1 MPFSHPSR
9 LAAVI
14 AGYGALFLLFDTTA
28 TLFEVAPGVSTWYP
42 SAGLN
47 LALLIVLGARFAP
60 LVFIASFL
68 SGLLIADPPIPAH
81 HLVLPNLVIALANA
95 AAASWLRRTF
105 EPDVPFGLGTIARFI
120 LVAFGLPVVI
130 SLFAVGAY
138 VLTGMPGYTTSTIW
152 NAMSSWWIAD
162 TVGILT
168 ITPLCLLGVRTFAQE
183 NLLGEASR
191 AELSFHLTSLRGVA
205 TALVDLAGV
214 TAGVGAAFFLMEPGH
229 FLFYIC
235 FLPLLWIALRN
246 GLPRTSIAVFLINL
260 AAALAIQQ
268 RGTSADLL
276 EFQFF
281 MVALALTGLLV
292 SMLVS
297 ERRRSVHILQSA
309 TARLNNRLE
318 TVPTEPHQVTSG
330 DASPR
335 DRETEHGGT
344 GHGENGHGET
354 GILAPNDSVTE
365 MPPGLWRL
373 SDILASSSDVLSRSA
388 DNMVALNDMLH
399 ESKVRL
405 GKLNAQKD
413 RLLSLISHDLKNPLV
428 GIRGLAEVMNE
439 NDPPERFVRP
449 LMLVERS
456 AQQGLDLLD
465 NLLTWSRL
473 QTGHFTPTDQTHRL
487 RTLAGEALA
496 QLETQ
501 AVKKGVTIEN
511 NIGPGIV
518 VHVDPF
524 IVDTVLRNLVS
535 NAIKFTPRGGYT
547 SLAAYPAGDFIEV
560 AVTDTGVGIAPEQLG
575 SLFTIEQRSSTAGTE
590 GENGTGLGLHICQEL
605 VEAEGGTIWVDSTE
619 GAGTTFYFTLP
630 TPPNRS
636 PGDNASGR
644 DMQQRETVSSPDA
657 IQNSFW

>member
-28 TLFEVAPGVSTWYP
+28 TLFEVVPGVSTWYP

-47 LALLIVLGARFAP
+47 LALLIVLGVRFAP

-81 HLVLPNLVIALANA
+81 HLVLPNLVIVLANA
-95 AAASWLRRTF
+95 AAATWLRRTF

-138 VLTGMPGYTTSTIW
+138 VLTGMPGYSTSTIW
-152 NAMSSWWIAD
+152 NAVSSWWVAD

-183 NLLGEASR
+183 NILGEATQ

-205 TALVDLAGV
+205 TALVDLAGI
-214 TAGVGAAFFLMEPGH
+214 TAGVGAAFFLLEPGH

-246 GLPRTSIAVFLINL
+246 GLPRASIAVFLINL
-260 AAALAIQQ
+260 SAAFAIQR

-292 SMLVS
+292 AVLVS
-297 ERRRSVHILQSA
+297 ERRRPVHILQSA
-309 TARLNNRLE
+309 TARLNNRLD
-318 TVPTEPHQVTSG
+318 TVPMEHRQAAHPAGSESSG
-330 DASPR
+330 D
-335 DRETEHGGT
+335 
-344 GHGENGHGET
+344 GET
-354 GILAPNDSVTE
+354 GILSPEEDLPE

-399 ESKVRL
+399 DSKVRL
-405 GKLNAQKD
+405 GKLNKQKN
-413 RLLSLISHDLKNPLV
+413 RLLSLISHDLKNPLM
-428 GIRGLAEVMNE
+428 GIRGLVEVMND
-439 NDPPERFVRP
+439 NDPPERFARP

-473 QTGHFTPTDQTHRL
+473 QAGHFAPSDQTHRL

-501 AVKKGVTIEN
+501 AIKKGVAIEN
-511 NIGPGIV
+511 NIDPGLV

-547 SLAAYPAGDFIEV
+547 NLTAYPAGEFIEV
-560 AVTDTGVGIAPEQLG
+560 AVTDTGVGISPEQLG
-575 SLFTIEQRSSTAGTE
+575 SLFTIEQRTSTAGTE

-605 VEAEGGTIWVDSTE
+605 LEAEGGTIWVDSIE
-619 GAGTTFYFTLP
+619 GTGTTFYFTLP
-630 TPPNRS
+630 TPSARS
-636 PGDNASGR
+636 PSRKTPDLSTHPHENV
-644 DMQQRETVSSPDA
+644 VSSPGAPHDA
-657 IQNSFW
+657 S

>member
-1 MPFSHPSR
+1 
-9 LAAVI
+9 
-14 AGYGALFLLFDTTA
+14 
-28 TLFEVAPGVSTWYP
+28 
-42 SAGLN
+42 
-47 LALLIVLGARFAP
+47 
-60 LVFIASFL
+60 
-68 SGLLIADPPIPAH
+68 
-81 HLVLPNLVIALANA
+81 
-95 AAASWLRRTF
+95 
-105 EPDVPFGLGTIARFI
+105 
-120 LVAFGLPVVI
+120 
-130 SLFAVGAY
+130 VGAY
-138 VLTGMPGYTTSTIW
+138 VLTGMTGYTPSTIW

-168 ITPLCLLGVRTFAQE
+168 ITPLCLLSVRTFAPE
-183 NLLGEASR
+183 SLLGKASR

-205 TALVDLAGV
+205 TALVDLAGITV
-214 TAGVGAAFFLMEPGH
+214 GVGAAFFLMEPGH

-246 GLPRTSIAVFLINL
+246 GLPRASIAVFLINL
-260 AAALAIQQ
+260 TAALAIQQ

-292 SMLVS
+292 SVLVS

-309 TARLNNRLE
+309 TARLNNRLD
-318 TVPTEPHQVTSG
+318 TVPTEPERATL
-330 DASPR
+330 ASKPVDDRIAEHRKPLR
-335 DRETEHGGT
+335 D
-344 GHGENGHGET
+344 
-354 GILAPNDSVTE
+354 VTE
-365 MPPGLWRL
+365 VPPGLWRL

-405 GKLNAQKD
+405 GKL
-413 RLLSLISHDLKNPLV
+413 ISHDLKNPLV

-439 NDPPERFVRP
+439 NDPPERFKRP
-449 LMLVERS
+449 LVLVERS

-473 QTGHFTPTDQTHRL
+473 QTGHFAPSDQTHRL
-487 RTLAGEALA
+487 WTLAGEALA

-547 SLAAYPAGDFIEV
+547 SLTAYPAGEFIEV

-575 SLFTIEQRSSTAGTE
+575 SLFTIEQRTSTAGTE

-605 VEAEGGTIWVDSTE
+605 VEAEGGTIWVDSTQ

-630 TPPNRS
+630 TPPSRA
-636 PGDNASGR
+636 PGENGSDR
-644 DMQQRETVSSPDA
+644 DMERREAVFSPDA
-657 IQNSFW
+657 VHDSFR